1 MILPLRSLW
10 GRGEVAENRGDT
22 KKVAHSLSAKKRVRQ
37 NMKHRAR
44 NRARKTAL
52 RAEVKTFMTTL
63 GSGDMKKAEEALAK
77 AVAVMDRVAV
87 KGTIHKNQA
96 SRRRSR

>member
-1 MILPLRSLW
+1 
-10 GRGEVAENRGDT
+10 
-22 KKVAHSLSAKKRVRQ
+22 
-37 NMKHRAR
+37 MKHRAR

-96 SRRRSR
+96 ARRRSRLTKRLNAARKAGASGKGTTAAKA